1 MESRCARDVMVP
13 IGKYPHVQA
22 DITIAEA
29 IEMFLDGSHD
39 IEVND
44 GRKSLP
50 RALLVIGAEH
60 ELIGI
65 LRRRDLMRG
74 LEPGFLHSMGADQES
89 SIFAVR
95 HDPDLAEFSYDHM
108 LGPMK
113 ARAAKLIS
121 KIIQPI
127 RITVREDDHLFKI
140 IDAMVDGNV
149 SLVPVLE
156 DGRVTGAVRTVDV
169 LEEVSRLIR

>member
-1 MESRCARDVMVP
+1 MQIRHARDLMIP
-13 IGKYPHVQA
+13 IGQYPHVSVDA
-22 DITIAEA
+22 TIAEA

-50 RALLVIGAEH
+50 RVLLVIGGDH

-65 LRRRDLMRG
+65 LRRRDIMRG
-74 LEPGFLHSMGADQES
+74 LEPGFLHSSRVDAES
-89 SIFAVR
+89 GIFGVR

-113 ARAAKLIS
+113 ARARKPIG
-121 KIIQPI
+121 KIMQPI
-127 RITVREDDHLFKI
+127 LITVREDDHLFKV
-140 IDAMVDGNV
+140 IDAMVDNNV
-149 SLVPVLE
+149 SLVPVVE
-156 DGRVTGAVRTVDV
+156 HGRITGAIRSVDV
-169 LEEVSRLIR
+169 LEEIARLIR